1 MTLALL
7 SGMLLVGIGLGVTCT
22 VATIEHY
29 VKTNG
34 HFQYKW
40 GGRWYRVQGR
50 NRR

>member
-7 SGMLLVGIGLGVTCT
+7 SGVFFFGVGVGAVCT
-22 VATIEHY
+22 VAVIEHY
-29 VKTNG
+29 VKADG
-34 HFQYKW
+34 YFEFKW

>member
-7 SGMLLVGIGLGVTCT
+7 SGTFLVGTALGAVC
-22 VATIEHY
+22 VAAVIEHY
-29 VKTNG
+29 VKADG
-34 HFQYKW
+34 YFEFKW

>member
-7 SGMLLVGIGLGVTCT
+7 SGMFLVGVALGV
-22 VATIEHY
+22 VFVMAVIEHY
-29 VKTNG
+29 VKTDGN
-34 HFQYKW
+34 FEYKW